1 MVRKSLMCAAVAR
14 NFEKFASEMANFAKM
29 GLQRHDSWP
38 LASWWL
44 ICVALYAMS
53 LCFFFDLNFK
63 FDFDQGWISWCPT
76 ITDLWPRTWRIGWH
90 GKPRNAGRFLVAF
103 AELLQMFQHHFALLY
118 MVLGHHLVPNGWSN
132 TRNGL
137 LPTRFLEFMFFF
149 LSPLHV
155 LYKWCLLLPILF
167 SHAKAGR
174 SRTAKGSLQPHAP
187 KGSAWLQIRERWM
200 YPSCTI
206 GRCQST
212 WFYMVHGQH
221 N

>member
-1 MVRKSLMCAAVAR
+1 MCAVVAR
-14 NFEKFASEMANFAKM
+14 NFEKFASEMANFANM

-44 ICVALYAMS
+44 ICVALHAMS

-90 GKPRNAGRFLVAF
+90 GKRRRPRRFLVAF

-118 MVLGHHLVPNGWSN
+118 MVLGAHLAPNGWSN

-137 LPTRFLEFMFFF
+137 LPTRYHLELQVILYIWCFLI
-149 LSPLHV
+149 LT
-155 LYKWCLLLPILF
+155 ILF
-167 SHAKAGR
+167 CHAKAGR
-174 SRTAKGSLQPHAP
+174 WRAAKGPLPPHAP
-187 KGSAWLQIRERWM
+187 KGSPWLQISERRM
-200 YPSCTI
+200 YPNCTI

-212 WFYMVHGQH
+212 WFYMVTLNHQL